1 MESPELNNETRNEKK
16 LKNLKFGESIPDI
29 EKCSEYTEQMIQDF
43 KEYFYNAGYLELPP
57 VKITS
62 GTDETVRFIGSHI
75 SPMKDY
81 FLNDK
86 IPNEGLMMSQPCVRT
101 RNQPKLFD
109 DNFIPAWGSYF
120 KSMGVLVKPKQIETL
135 CNQSIDYLLNVA
147 NIPAKNLVLRI
158 NAIDDDLYSLTKK
171 FTSLGIGYDDSTM
184 PEKYYRHKLGIDGVW
199 GRNFN
204 YAIKTDDQLYDI
216 GNLIVLE
223 NSEKELGA
231 ELALGTS
238 TILKHFFKLPHVNAA
253 NPVIGV
259 EKIQNPLKFKL
270 EDSIITSAVLMSEG
284 LRPSA
289 SNNKDRILRSYLR
302 AMIYFKNKF
311 IISAESVVEMM
322 RDFENSQNIGN
333 QGSEFI
339 KEYIPYVERSL
350 PLQNQLTP
358 EESKLLEVITNK

>member
-1 MESPELNNETRNEKK
+1 MESLEFCNEEQKERK
-16 LKNLKFGESIPDI
+16 LKNLEFGESIPNI

-43 KEYFYNAGYLELPP
+43 KEYFSSVGYLELPP

-62 GTDETVRFIGSHI
+62 GVDETVRFIGSHV
-75 SPMKDY
+75 SPMKEY

-86 IPNEGLMMSQPCVRT
+86 IPNEGLMMSQPCIRT

-120 KSMGVLVKPKQIETL
+120 KSMGALVKPEQIETL
-135 CNQSIDYLLNVA
+135 CNQSVEYLLNIA

-158 NAIDDDLYSLTKK
+158 NAVDGDLYSLAKK

-204 YAIKTDDQLYDI
+204 YAIKANNQLHDI
-216 GNLIVLE
+216 GNLIILE
-223 NSEKELGA
+223 NSGKKLGA

-238 TILKHFFKLPHVNAA
+238 TILKHFFNLPHVSSA
-253 NPVIGV
+253 NPVVGV
-259 EKIQNPLKFKL
+259 EKIQNPLKFKF
-270 EDSIITSAVLMSEG
+270 EDTIITSAVLMSEG

-289 SNNKDRILRSYLR
+289 SDNKDRILRSYLR

-311 IISAESVVEMM
+311 VISTEAVIDMM
-322 RDFENSQNIGN
+322 RNFENSQNIGN
-333 QGSEFI
+333 KGSEFI
-339 KEYIPYVERSL
+339 KEYIPYVEQSL